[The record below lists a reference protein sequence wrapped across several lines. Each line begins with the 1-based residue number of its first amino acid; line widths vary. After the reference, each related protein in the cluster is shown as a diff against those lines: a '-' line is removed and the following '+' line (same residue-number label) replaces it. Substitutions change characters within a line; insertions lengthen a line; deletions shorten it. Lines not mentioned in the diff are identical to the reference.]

1 MKAFIKKHIP
11 EEYRF
16 YIILYLVFL
25 AIHFV
30 LPLNWGDDKIF
41 LSKSADA
48 GLFEF
53 LEGSARPFTDGLTYI
68 FSRFH
73 ILWRILNPV
82 VLTVLVWV
90 IPKILPSHNIHKAL
104 PLLAIYPTMC
114 MVDAGFVATTV
125 NYLWPITFGIISLL
139 PLKDFLYGKRTK
151 LFVRLLILPLMIYAT
166 NMQQMAVVMLVAL
179 LAGNIYLL
187 SKRTVNLYL
196 VFQNIVVGGMTA
208 YSYYLNTVG
217 ENNRMLR
224 ETGRYFPEFLSLS
237 IFEKLELGFSST
249 FYGLTSQIYFP
260 LAMSLAFMIF
270 LCVRSFKAGTKIK
283 LLSAVPPAL
292 SVALC
297 FASPYIFGE
306 LKNYKMQKAI
316 YSFEPVAD
324 IFFIVIGICVV
335 ASILSLVKSKGNKIY
350 CLCVLILGLGSRVM
364 MGLSPTVWASGCRTF
379 SIMLISFILITLVIV
394 EEKNQNETSVHMPS

>member
-1 MKAFIKKHIP
+1 MKAFLEKYIP
-11 EEYRF
+11 KEYRF
-16 YIILYLVFL
+16 YVILYLVFL
-25 AIHFV
+25 AVHLA

-53 LEGSARPFTDGLTYI
+53 LQGSARPFTDGLTYI

-73 ILWRILNPV
+73 FLWRFLNPV

-90 IPKILPSHNIHKAL
+90 IPKILPSQNIHKAL
-104 PLLAIYPTMC
+104 PLLAVYPTMC

-125 NYLWPITFGIISLL
+125 NYLWPITFGVISLL
-139 PLKDFLYGKRTK
+139 PLKNLIYGQKTSIA
-151 LFVRLLILPLMIYAT
+151 LCVAIVPLMLYAT
-166 NMQQMAVVMLVAL
+166 NMQQMCVVMLVTL
-179 LAGNIYLL
+179 TAGNIFFLFKRKIKPYLL
-187 SKRTVNLYL
+187 LQNL
-196 VFQNIVVGGMTA
+196 VVAGMTV

-217 ENNRMLR
+217 ENNRMVR
-224 ETGRYFPEFLSLS
+224 ETGRYFPEFLSLN

-260 LAMSLAFMIF
+260 LAMSLGFMIF
-270 LCVRSFKAGTKIK
+270 LCVRSFKQETKLRI
-283 LLSAVPPAL
+283 L
-292 SVALC
+292 SVIPPVLSVILC

-306 LKNYKMQKAI
+306 LKNYKMQKAV

-324 IFFIVIGICVV
+324 VLFVIIGVCVIV
-335 ASILSLVKSKGNKIY
+335 SIMSLVKSKSNKIY
-350 CLCVLILGLGSRVM
+350 CLCVLALGLGSRVM